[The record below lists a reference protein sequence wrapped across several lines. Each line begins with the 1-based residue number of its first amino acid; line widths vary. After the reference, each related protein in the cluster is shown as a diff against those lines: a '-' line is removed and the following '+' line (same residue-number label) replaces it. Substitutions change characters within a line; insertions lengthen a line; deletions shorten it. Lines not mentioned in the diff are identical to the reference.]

1 MNSTPLRTAYDN
13 LLDAAEHVAALN
25 THVDVPPGEWD
36 AEQQL
41 AHLIAVDAG
50 ILSVV
55 STIAA
60 GAHATFDNRLSLD
73 THNLARISQRA
84 GGRTPMMKRVRAQG
98 QALCEIL
105 EHLSDD
111 ELDQPVPT
119 LLMSSDVL
127 LVDQPL
133 SLRDLLDG
141 IATDHLPRHTQQ
153 LLALMPTST

>member
-55 STIAA
+55 STIAS
-60 GAHATFDNRLSLD
+60 GAHATFDNRLSLE
-73 THNLARISQRA
+73 THNLARISQQA
-84 GGRTPMMKRVRAQG
+84 GGRTPMIKRVRAQG
-98 QALCEIL
+98 HALCQVV
-105 EHLSDD
+105 EHLSGD
-111 ELDQPVPT
+111 ELNQPIPT
-119 LLMSSDVL
+119 LLRSADAL
-127 LVDQPL
+127 LVDRLL
-133 SLRDLLDG
+133 SLRELLTG
-141 IATDHLPRHTQQ
+141 IAEDHLPRHTQQ
-153 LLALMPTST
+153 LLALTPVST

>member
-1 MNSTPLRTAYDN
+1 MDSTSLCTAYVN
-13 LLDAAEHVAALN
+13 LLDAAEHAAALD
-25 THVDVPPGEWD
+25 TQAAVPPGEWD

-55 STIAA
+55 STVAA

-84 GGRTPMMKRVRAQG
+84 GGRTQMIDRVRAQG
-98 QALCEIL
+98 NALCEIV

-111 ELDQPVPT
+111 ELDQPIPT
-119 LLMSSDVL
+119 LLMSADVL
-127 LVDQPL
+127 VVDQPL
-133 SLRDLLDG
+133 RLRDLLTG
-141 IATDHLPRHTQQ
+141 IAEDHLPRHAQQ
-153 LLALMPTST
+153 LLALAPST

>member
-1 MNSTPLRTAYDN
+1 MDSTPLRTAYDT
-13 LLDAAEHVAALN
+13 LLDAAEHVAARD
-25 THVDVPPGEWD
+25 THKAVPPEEWD

-60 GAHATFDNRLSLD
+60 GAHASFDNRLSLD
-73 THNLARISQRA
+73 THNLARISQRV
-84 GGRTPMMKRVRAQG
+84 GDRTQMIKRVRAQG
-98 QALCEIL
+98 HALCEVV

-111 ELDQPVPT
+111 ELSQPIPT
-119 LLMSSDVL
+119 LLMSAGVL

-141 IATDHLPRHTQQ
+141 LTTDHLPRHTQQ
-153 LLALMPTST
+153 LLALMPTDT